1 MDNIEKKEINAPARW
16 LLRGCSVAG
25 GAIMAAF
32 SENLSPQ
39 TQTQLTTASTSGFLK
54 HKEAPVYADP
64 LPTYAKKQ
72 ILMVG
77 YGVSLSL
84 FSPMANLYQ
93 LRALYP
99 CIRARLLESPGLATR
114 LCASIYGQQV
124 LLRIMQVN
132 LSSPVKDH
140 LSPWLAFGVMGVL
153 QGGVYGHANI
163 HFARKLNIDRT
174 LTMSMIFRGSWFAFA
189 RDMISQGVPFMF
201 SDTVRTTMLDRVAP
215 AQDHMSS
222 SVKQWSSLIGCSIV
236 STYLSQGFHNCQT
249 AMQTHHDMSS
259 VGAFRS
265 MMQKHGVS
273 FMWKGAEARVGLLLV
288 TNVFNE
294 IFLKPVWHGHV

>member
-1 MDNIEKKEINAPARW
+1 
-16 LLRGCSVAG
+16 
-25 GAIMAAF
+25 MAAY
-32 SENLSPQ
+32 SGNPPPVQAS
-39 TQTQLTTASTSGFLK
+39 LTATGGFLE
-54 HKEAPVYADP
+54 HEEAPVFVDP

-77 YGVSLSL
+77 YGVSLSF
-84 FSPMANLYQ
+84 FSPLANLYQ

-99 CIRARLLESPGLATR
+99 CVKARLLESPGLATR
-114 LCASIYGQQV
+114 LTAQIYGQQV

-163 HFARKLNIDRT
+163 HFARKLSIDRT
-174 LTMSMIFRGSWFAFA
+174 LTMSMIFRGSWYAFA

-201 SDTVRTTMLDRVAP
+201 SDHVRESVLDKVAP
-215 AQDHMSS
+215 AQDHISS
-222 SVKQWSSLIGCSIV
+222 TVKQWSSLIGCSIV

-249 AMQTHHDMSS
+249 AMQTHHDMTTA
-259 VGAFRS
+259 GAFRS
-265 MMQKHGVS
+265 MMTKHGVS

-294 IFLKPVWHGHV
+294 IFLKPVWHGQI